1 MQHLLELSW
10 RNALSE
16 EIEQEY
22 FKQLTAF
29 VDEAY
34 RSHPQAIFPEYTKV
48 FSVLN
53 SCPIEEVSV
62 VILGQDPYPT
72 KGHANGLC
80 FSVEE
85 NVRPLPKSLTNIF
98 KEINTDLGKPI
109 PSNGN
114 LERWA
119 KQGVLLLNS
128 TLTVQEGLP
137 NSHAGKGWEQFTAA
151 VIRTVATYNSHVV
164 YLLWGAKAQ
173 EKTHYI
179 DPSTNLVLTA
189 AHPSPL
195 AAYRGFFGCKHFSTA
210 NAYLTSKGKRAIDW

>member
-34 RSHPQAIFPEYTKV
+34 GRHPQAIFPEYAKV
-48 FSVLN
+48 FSALN
-53 SCPIEEVSV
+53 CCPIEAVSV

-72 KGHANGLC
+72 RGHANGLC

-85 NVRPLPKSLTNIF
+85 SVRPLPKSLLNIF

-119 KQGVLLLNS
+119 TQGVLLLNS
-128 TLTVQEGLP
+128 VLTVQEGLP
-137 NSHAGKGWEQFTAA
+137 TSHAGKGWEQFTAA
-151 VIRTVATYNSHVV
+151 VIRTIARSNSQVV

-173 EKTHYI
+173 EKAQYI
-179 DPSTNLVLTA
+179 DSSTNLILPA

-195 AAYRGFFGCKHFSTA
+195 AAYRGFFGCKHFSAA
-210 NAYLTSKGKRAIDW
+210 NAYLTSNGKQAIDW